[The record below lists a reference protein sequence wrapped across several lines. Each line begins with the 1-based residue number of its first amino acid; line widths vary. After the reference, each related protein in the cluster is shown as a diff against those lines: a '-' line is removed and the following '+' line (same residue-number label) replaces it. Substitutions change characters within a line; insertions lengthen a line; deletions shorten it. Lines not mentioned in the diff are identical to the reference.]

1 MGSIRAPHCSITS
14 SHIHLCNR
22 FPFPRTLN
30 CHHHHQLQCRKN
42 PFHLT
47 IFSEPGCLSSFCNHN
62 RQVVSGASSASQG
75 TIREDVE
82 QRMTG
87 ELGSGGKVLLK
98 VRLAHQVEFGESVAI
113 LGSSEDLGSW
123 KNCVLLNWSE
133 DGWVC
138 DLELKGD
145 ERVEFKFVI
154 VGKDGSVLW
163 ESGDNRVLHLPKIGK
178 FSSVYQWSQTGE
190 AVEMLPLDVEEVSEE
205 DEILPLDVEEVSEGD
220 KMLALD
226 VEEISEEDE
235 MLPLDVQEDSGGD
248 KMLTLNVEEVSEGD
262 KMLPLDVEEV
272 SEGDKMLAL
281 GVEEVSGGDK
291 MLALGVEEVS
301 GGDKML
307 ALGVEEVSEGD
318 KRLALDVEEVSEGDK
333 MLALDVEEV
342 SEGDKMLALDVEEVS
357 EGDKMLALDVQEVSE
372 GDQMLAL
379 DVQEVSEGDQMLAL
393 DVEEVSEGDK
403 MLALDVEEVSEG
415 DKMLALDVEEVSE
428 GDKMLALGVEEVS
441 EGDKMLALGVEEVS
455 EGDKMLALGVEEV
468 SEGDKMLALGVEE
481 VSGGDKM
488 LPLGV
493 EEVSEGDKRLPL
505 DVEEVSEGDK
515 MLALDVEEVSEGDKM
530 LALDVQEVSEGDQ
543 MLALDVREVSE
554 GDQMLA
560 LDVQEVSEGDQM
572 LALDVEEVSEGDKML
587 ASGVEEV
594 SEGDKM
600 LALGVEEV
608 SEGDKML
615 ALGVEEVSEGDQ
627 MLALGVEEV
636 SGGDKML
643 PLGVEEVSEGDKR
656 LPLDVEEVS
665 EGDKMLPWDVE
676 KVSEGDEMLPLKAEE
691 INGDGTSPLDAKDF
705 TEGNETSP
713 SDAKEIAEGDT
724 IFPSGALEIAEGDTT
739 LPLDA
744 KEINEGEETLSF
756 DSKGIEE
763 GNETLP
769 LDAEGVNKGDEMFP
783 FDVRGINE
791 GDEKDRD
798 VEAGNGPLV
807 EDEASPF
814 VGQWKGNLVHPNR
827 ESEGIWDTSGLEGLA
842 LQLVEG
848 DKNARN
854 WRRKLEVVREL
865 LVENVH
871 AEECLESLIYSAIYL
886 KWINTGQIPC
896 LEDGGHHWPDR
907 HAETSRIIFRELER
921 SLSKKDISPQA
932 SLIVRKIHPCL
943 PSFKS
948 EFTSSVPLTRI
959 RDIAHRNDI
968 PHDLKQEIKHTIQNK
983 LHRNAGPEDLIATEA
998 MLTRITKNPGEYS
1011 QVFIEQ
1017 FKIFYQELKDFFNA
1031 GSLAEQLE
1039 SIKESVDGHG
1049 LSALAYFLECKKNL
1063 DAADELGSSFQN
1075 QGTDLVLK
1083 TIQSLNALRE
1093 ILIRGL
1099 ESGLRNDASDTAIA
1113 MRQKWRL
1120 CEIGLE
1126 DYLFVLLSRFINVME
1141 ATRGGDMLVENVKSK
1156 NVSSW
1161 NDPLDA
1167 LIFGTHQ
1174 LGLSGWKPKEC
1185 VTIVNEI
1192 RAWKERGLAEREGSE
1207 DGQTI
1212 WGLRLK
1218 ATLDRTR
1225 RLTEEYSEAL
1235 LQIFPEKVKMLG
1247 KAFGIPE
1254 NSVRTYTEA
1263 EIRASVIFQVS
1274 KLCTILLK
1282 AIRTALGSQG
1292 WDVLVPGSV
1301 EGTFVQV
1308 ERIVPGSLPTSI
1320 EGPVILMVNKADGDE
1335 EITAAG
1341 SNITGVVLLQE
1352 LPHLSHLG
1360 VRARQEKV
1368 VFVTCEDD
1376 ERTSVLQKLL
1386 GNFVRMEAS
1395 ATSVHIYPP
1404 SDTST
1409 DNFPARTA
1417 PDEYVFSFE
1426 KSSMQDPLLPA
1437 SGAPYPTQVSYN
1449 GISSGVVPL
1458 ADADARI
1465 AGAKAAVCG
1474 RLASLAA
1481 ISDKG
1486 FTSLQIPAAFRVPA
1500 GAVIPFGS
1508 MELALTQTNSMEKFI
1523 SILEQIETA
1532 KVGVELDELCKQLHD
1547 LVSSLQLTQDI
1558 IDSLGTIFPE
1568 DARLI
1573 VRSSANLED
1582 LAGMS
1587 AAGLYESIPNVSLR
1601 DPTVFRNAVSKVW
1614 ASLYTRRA
1622 VLSRRAAGVPQKD
1635 ALMAVLVQE
1644 MLSPELSFVLHTYS
1658 PTNQNGKYVEAE
1670 IACGLGE
1677 TLASSTRGTPWR
1689 LSFGKFDGLVQTLA
1703 FANFS
1708 EELRVLAACP
1718 ADGQMARFT
1727 VDYSKKPLSIDPK
1740 FREQLGRRLCSVG
1753 YFLEC
1758 KFACPQDVEGCV
1770 VGDDI
1775 YIVQARPQPL

>member
-22 FPFPRTLN
+22 FPLPRTLN

-47 IFSEPGCLSSFCNHN
+47 IFSEPGCLSSFCNYN
-62 RQVVSGASSASQG
+62 RQVVSGAFSASQG

-82 QRMTG
+82 QKMTG

-113 LGSSEDLGSW
+113 LGSSEELGSW

-138 DLELKGD
+138 DLELRGD
-145 ERVEFKFVI
+145 EQVEFKFVI

-178 FSSVYQWSQTGE
+178 FSSVYQWNQTGE
-190 AVEMLPLDVEEVSEE
+190 AVEMLALDVEEVSEE

-226 VEEISEEDE
+226 VEEVSEEDE
-235 MLPLDVQEDSGGD
+235 MLPLD
-248 KMLTLNVEEVSEGD
+248 
-262 KMLPLDVEEV
+262 
-272 SEGDKMLAL
+272 
-281 GVEEVSGGDK
+281 VEEVSGGDK
-291 MLALGVEEVS
+291 MLALN
-301 GGDKML
+301 
-307 ALGVEEVSEGD
+307 
-318 KRLALDVEEVSEGDK
+318 
-333 MLALDVEEV
+333 VEEV

-357 EGDKMLALDVQEVSE
+357 EGDKMLALDVQEVC
-372 GDQMLAL
+372 
-379 DVQEVSEGDQMLAL
+379 
-393 DVEEVSEGDK
+393 EGDK

-415 DKMLALDVEEVSE
+415 DQMLALDVQ
-428 GDKMLALGVEEVS
+428 
-441 EGDKMLALGVEEVS
+441 EVS

-493 EEVSEGDKRLPL
+493 EEVSEGDKGLPL
-505 DVEEVSEGDK
+505 DVEEI
-515 MLALDVEEVSEGDKM
+515 
-530 LALDVQEVSEGDQ
+530 
-543 MLALDVREVSE
+543 
-554 GDQMLA
+554 
-560 LDVQEVSEGDQM
+560 
-572 LALDVEEVSEGDKML
+572 
-587 ASGVEEV
+587 
-594 SEGDKM
+594 
-600 LALGVEEV
+600 
-608 SEGDKML
+608 
-615 ALGVEEVSEGDQ
+615 
-627 MLALGVEEV
+627 
-636 SGGDKML
+636 
-643 PLGVEEVSEGDKR
+643 
-656 LPLDVEEVS
+656 S
-665 EGDKMLPWDVE
+665 EGDKMLPLDVV

-724 IFPSGALEIAEGDTT
+724 TLPSDTMEIAEGDTT
-739 LPLDA
+739 LPSDA
-744 KEINEGEETLSF
+744 KDINEGEETLSF

-769 LDAEGVNKGDEMFP
+769 LDAKEVNKGDEMFP
-783 FDVRGINE
+783 FNVKGIDE

-848 DKNARN
+848 EKNARN
-854 WRRKLEVVREL
+854 WWRKLEVVREL

-932 SLIVRKIHPCL
+932 SLVVRKIHPCL
-943 PSFKS
+943 PSIKS
-948 EFTSSVPLTRI
+948 EFTASVPLTRI
-959 RDIAHRNDI
+959 RDIAHQNDI
-968 PHDLKQEIKHTIQNK
+968 PHDLKEEIKHTIQNK
-983 LHRNAGPEDLIATEA
+983 LHRNAGPEDLLATEA

-1011 QVFIEQ
+1011 EVFIEQ

-1075 QGTDLVLK
+1075 QGTALVFK

-1156 NVSSW
+1156 NVSYW
-1161 NDPLDA
+1161 NEPLDA
-1167 LIFGTHQ
+1167 IIFGTHQ
-1174 LGLSGWKPKEC
+1174 LGLSGWKPEEC
-1185 VTIVNEI
+1185 VAIVNEI

-1207 DGQTI
+1207 DGPTI

-1282 AIRTALGSQG
+1282 AIRTALGLQG

-1376 ERTSVLQKLL
+1376 ERISVLQKLR

-1437 SGAPYPTQVSYN
+1437 SGAPYPTL
-1449 GISSGVVPL
+1449 GISSGVVQL

-1465 AGAKAAVCG
+1465 AGAKAAICG

-1601 DPTVFRNAVSKVW
+1601 DPTVFRNAVSEVW

-1644 MLSPELSFVLHTYS
+1644 LLSPELSFVLHTYS

-1677 TLASSTRGTPWR
+1677 ILASGARGTPWR
-1689 LSFGKFDGLVQTLA
+1689 LSSGKFDGLVQTLA

-1708 EELRVLAACP
+1708 DELRVL

-1740 FREQLGRRLCSVG
+1740 FRKQLGRRLCSVG